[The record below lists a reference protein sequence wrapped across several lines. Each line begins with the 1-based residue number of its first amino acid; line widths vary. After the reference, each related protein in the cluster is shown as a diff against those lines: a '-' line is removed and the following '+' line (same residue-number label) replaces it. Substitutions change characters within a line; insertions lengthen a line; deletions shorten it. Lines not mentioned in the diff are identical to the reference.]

1 VLVRR
6 ILPLLAALTV
16 VMVAVTPTSAAKR
29 ISTVLPP
36 ERPYPA
42 VLDAPID
49 YEGMTTCDPVARP
62 GAMMLRQLLLDTYG
76 QAVIGISRACDQDSI
91 SEHKEGRAVDWMVDW
106 KNPQERADAQAFVDW
121 VTAPGPDG
129 TPAANARRL
138 GIMYIGWGDEMW
150 RAYDTDRGW
159 TELKGC
165 YSLQGSGSDTFCH
178 RDHVHFS
185 MTWDGAAGRTSYW
198 DNTPVLDQPCATKR
212 ASGSSRS
219 LKASAAF
226 IPVKPVRVFDSRK
239 KGEQG
244 CYLQQRRWSGDD
256 RSTAVRVS
264 GRKGIPTSGVQAVAV
279 RFTAYASNAP
289 GWITASGSP
298 GASGPKAVSLAM
310 EGSSAG
316 TAIVPV
322 SDTGRIWIATVAG
335 HARIAVDVLGYFAS
349 NTTAAAKT
357 RTGTWTPVPATV
369 AATVEIPA
377 KGAQTVDLKQTPGIP
392 SVGLT
397 GLSLTL
403 NTKGSSAGHV
413 RVTPPGGKTR
423 ADAVTVAA
431 KGTRS
436 AAVFAASADGSVT
449 LRNTAKA
456 PTRVKLLVTGGIT
469 EPSDEGKRLRA
480 TSADLGTVR
489 TGGGKTRAIDVSGK
503 VPASAESVVLAITTK
518 GAKKAG
524 GIKVWGAGER
534 PTARSLDVRPGRSN
548 TDLAVVDLGS
558 QRQVNVAG
566 NAAKGSASVRMVAV
580 IK

>member
-1 VLVRR
+1 
-6 ILPLLAALTV
+6 
-16 VMVAVTPTSAAKR
+16 M
-29 ISTVLPP
+29 
-36 ERPYPA
+36 
-42 VLDAPID
+42 
-49 YEGMTTCDPVARP
+49 
-62 GAMMLRQLLLDTYG
+62 
-76 QAVIGISRACDQDSI
+76 
-91 SEHKEGRAVDWMVDW
+91 
-106 KNPQERADAQAFVDW
+106 
-121 VTAPGPDG
+121 TAPGPDG

-226 IPVKPVRVFDSRK
+226 IPVKPVRVVDSRK
-239 KGEQG
+239 KGS
-244 CYLQQRRWSGDD
+244 R
-256 RSTAVRVS
+256 
-264 GRKGIPTSGVQAVAV
+264 GVTCSNAGGPVTIAAQPCGSADARASRHRGQAVAV

-413 RVTPPGGKTR
+413 R
-423 ADAVTVAA
+423 
-431 KGTRS
+431 
-436 AAVFAASADGSVT
+436 
-449 LRNTAKA
+449 
-456 PTRVKLLVTGGIT
+456 
-469 EPSDEGKRLRA
+469 
-480 TSADLGTVR
+480 
-489 TGGGKTRAIDVSGK
+489 
-503 VPASAESVVLAITTK
+503 
-518 GAKKAG
+518 
-524 GIKVWGAGER
+524 
-534 PTARSLDVRPGRSN
+534 
-548 TDLAVVDLGS
+548 
-558 QRQVNVAG
+558 
-566 NAAKGSASVRMVAV
+566 
-580 IK
+580 